1 MLDKLSKIGG
11 ATIVGLGLV
20 VAVTEPATDP
30 MPYPAE
36 VELAAT
42 VLAIGGLGY
51 ETVEPELIKRVAGG
65 RFANEENLVGL
76 AWPGELAPFNG
87 TLTLNE
93 SVAVGVETLDAAIR
107 NTPGQKIVVGASG
120 STLAVNEVM
129 RRLAKDPN
137 GPAADEI
144 SFVVL
149 GDADRGVFKQMRGL
163 TLPIFDYTV
172 PGIPVT
178 KYDVT
183 VVAGE
188 YDGMGDW
195 PDRSW
200 NLLAVLNALAGTGL
214 LQQIIDEPIV
224 EQYRLEDWGSVHY
237 DAMFADLDQ
246 VPEKNVTT
254 TVNRAGGTTTAYL
267 VPTADLP
274 LLRPLK
280 NLGVQQDVIDGLEKL
295 LRPIIDSA
303 YIRNDAV
310 RNTPPSFGSVTRP
323 GGRAAAHTAATV
335 SPLAAAVK
343 LPAAA
348 KASTPVR
355 ATAAKATAAKATA
368 ANAPATTSTPGAA
381 GSKRSQASSKPG
393 D

>member
-1 MLDKLSKIGG
+1 MLNKLMLDKLGKVGG
-11 ATIVGLGLV
+11 ATIIGLGLV
-20 VAVTEPATDP
+20 VAVNDPGTVP
-30 MPYPAE
+30 MPSTAE
-36 VELAAT
+36 FELTAT

-51 ETVEPELIKRVAGG
+51 ETVEPELIARVAGG
-65 RFANEENLVGL
+65 RFANEEHLVGL
-76 AWPGELAPFNG
+76 PWPGELAPFNG
-87 TLTLNE
+87 TLTLNQ
-93 SVAVGVETLDAAIR
+93 SVEVGLATLEEAIR
-107 NTPGQKIVVGASG
+107 TTEGEKIVVGASG

-129 RRLAKDPN
+129 RRLARDPN
-137 GPAADEI
+137 GPSAQEI

-149 GDADRGVFKQMRGL
+149 GDADRGVFKQLRGL

-237 DAMFADLDQ
+237 DAMFADLDE
-246 VPEKNVTT
+246 VPEENVTT
-254 TVNRAGGTTTAYL
+254 TVNRAGGTTTTYL
-267 VPTADLP
+267 IPTADLP

-280 NLGVQQDVIDGLEKL
+280 NLGVQQNVIDGLEKF

-310 RNTPPSFGSVTRP
+310 RNTPPSFGAVTRS
-323 GGRAAAHTAATV
+323 GGRSAALTT
-335 SPLAAAVK
+335 AAAVSSPAAAK

-348 KASTPVR
+348 KAPTPVR
-355 ATAAKATAAKATA
+355 ATAAKAAAAKAPGA
-368 ANAPATTSTPGAA
+368 KATPGAA
-381 GSKRSQASSKPG
+381 GSKRSQANSKPG

>member
-1 MLDKLSKIGG
+1 MLNKLRLSKLSKVGG

-20 VAVTEPATDP
+20 VAVNEPATAP
-30 MPYPAE
+30 MPSTAE
-36 VELAAT
+36 FELTAT
-42 VLAIGGLGY
+42 VLAMGGLGY
-51 ETVEPELIKRVAGG
+51 ETVEPELMARVAGG
-65 RFANEENLVGL
+65 RFANEEHLVGL
-76 AWPGELAPFNG
+76 PWPGELAPFNG
-87 TLTLNE
+87 TLTLNQ
-93 SVAVGVETLDAAIR
+93 SVEVGLATLEEAIR
-107 NTPGQKIVVGASG
+107 TTEGEKIVVGASG

-137 GPAADEI
+137 GPSADEI

-149 GDADRGVFKQMRGL
+149 GDADRGVFKQLKGL
-163 TLPIFDYTV
+163 TLPVFDYTV

-254 TVNRAGGTTTAYL
+254 TVNMAGGTTTTYL
-267 VPTADLP
+267 IPTADLP

-280 NLGVQQDVIDGLEKL
+280 NLGVQQDVIDGLEKF

-303 YIRNDAV
+303 YVRNDAV
-310 RNTPPSFGSVTRP
+310 RNTPPSIGTATRP
-323 GGRAAAHTAATV
+323 GGRFAAVT
-335 SPLAAAVK
+335 AAAVSPSAAAK

-348 KASTPVR
+348 KASMPVR

-368 ANAPATTSTPGAA
+368 AKAA

-393 D
+393 A

>member
-20 VAVTEPATDP
+20 IAVTEPATDP
-30 MPYPAE
+30 MPYTAE
-36 VELAAT
+36 FELTAT

-93 SVAVGVETLDAAIR
+93 SVAVGLETLDAAIR

-149 GDADRGVFKQMRGL
+149 GDADRGVFKQLRGL

-200 NLLAVLNALAGTGL
+200 NLLAVFNALAGTGL

-237 DAMFADLDQ
+237 DAMFADLDL

-254 TVNRAGGTTTAYL
+254 TVNRAGGTTTTYL

-280 NLGVQQDVIDGLEKL
+280 NLGVQQDVIDGLEKF

-310 RNTPPSFGSVTRP
+310 RNTPPSFGSITRP
-323 GGRAAAHTAATV
+323 DGRAPAVTAAV
-335 SPLAAAVK
+335 ASPPAASK
-343 LPAAA
+343 LPAATTSTPARATAA
-348 KASTPVR
+348 KAP
-355 ATAAKATAAKATA
+355 AAKATAAKAPA
-368 ANAPATTSTPGAA
+368 ATSTPGAA

>member
-1 MLDKLSKIGG
+1 MGWHGNRGLIAMLDKFGRVGRLGG
-11 ATIVGLGLV
+11 VAVVGMGLV
-20 VAVTEPATDP
+20 ISVTGSPVAPLPEA
-30 MPYPAE
+30 AE
-36 VELAAT
+36 FQLTAT
-42 VLAIGGLGY
+42 VLAMGGLGY
-51 ETVEPELIKRVAGG
+51 ETVEPELMRRVLSG

-76 AWPGELAPFNG
+76 PWPGELAPFNG

-93 SVAVGVETLDAAIR
+93 SVAEGLETLDTAIR
-107 NTPGQKIVVGASG
+107 NTPGEKIVVGASG
-120 STLAVNEVM
+120 STLAVNAVM
-129 RRLAKDPN
+129 RRLANDPN
-137 GPAADEI
+137 GPSADEI

-149 GDADRGVFKQMRGL
+149 GDADRGVFKQLRGL

-172 PGIPVT
+172 PGVPET

-188 YDGMGDW
+188 YDGLGDW

-214 LQQIIDEPIV
+214 LQQVIDESIV

-246 VPEKNVTT
+246 VPEGNVTT
-254 TVNRAGGTTTAYL
+254 TVNWKGGTTTTYL

-280 NLGVQQDVIDGLEKL
+280 NLGVQQNVIDGLEKV

-310 RNTPPSFGSVTRP
+310 RNTPPSVGTAVRP
-323 GGRAAAHTAATV
+323 GVRTGTATSRAV
-335 SPLAAAVK
+335 E

-348 KASTPVR
+348 AKSMPVP
-355 ATAAKATAAKATA
+355 AAAAKATAGPAGTRAIRAT
-368 ANAPATTSTPGAA
+368 S
-381 GSKRSQASSKPG
+381 SRSGPR
-393 D
+393 

>member
-1 MLDKLSKIGG
+1 MLDKLSKVGG

-20 VAVTEPATDP
+20 AAVTEPATAP

-36 VELAAT
+36 FELTAT

-51 ETVEPELIKRVAGG
+51 ETVEPELIARVAGG

-76 AWPGELAPFNG
+76 PWPGELAPFNG
-87 TLTLNE
+87 TLTLNQ
-93 SVAVGVETLDAAIR
+93 SVEVGLATLEEAIR
-107 NTPGQKIVVGASG
+107 TTEGEKIVVGASG

-137 GPAADEI
+137 GPSADEI

-149 GDADRGVFKQMRGL
+149 GDADRGVFKQLTGL

-246 VPEKNVTT
+246 VPEENVTT
-254 TVNRAGGTTTAYL
+254 TVNRAGGTTTTYL

-280 NLGVQQDVIDGLEKL
+280 NLGVQQDVIDGLEKF

-310 RNTPPSFGSVTRP
+310 RNIPPSFGSITRP
-323 GGRAAAHTAATV
+323 GGRALAV
-335 SPLAAAVK
+335 SAAVASP
-343 LPAAA
+343 PAAA
-348 KASTPVR
+348 KTATPVR
-355 ATAAKATAAKATA
+355 AAAAKPTAAKQPSAKSTSAKSTA
-368 ANAPATTSTPGAA
+368 GAA
-381 GSKRSQASSKPG
+381 AGKRSPASSKPG
-393 D
+393 A

>member
-1 MLDKLSKIGG
+1 MGWHGNRGLIGMLDKFGRVGRLGG
-11 ATIVGLGLV
+11 VAVVGMGLV
-20 VAVTEPATDP
+20 ISVTGSPVAPLPEA
-30 MPYPAE
+30 AE
-36 VELAAT
+36 FQLTAT
-42 VLAIGGLGY
+42 VLAMGGLGY
-51 ETVEPELIKRVAGG
+51 ETVEPELMRRVLSG

-76 AWPGELAPFNG
+76 PWPGELAPFNG

-93 SVAVGVETLDAAIR
+93 SVAEGLETLDTAIR
-107 NTPGQKIVVGASG
+107 NTPGEKIVVGASG
-120 STLAVNEVM
+120 STLAVNAVM
-129 RRLAKDPN
+129 RRLANDPN
-137 GPAADEI
+137 GPSADEI

-149 GDADRGVFKQMRGL
+149 GDADRGVFKQLRGL

-172 PGIPVT
+172 PGVPET

-188 YDGMGDW
+188 YDGLGDW

-214 LQQIIDEPIV
+214 LQQVIDESIV

-246 VPEKNVTT
+246 VPEGNVTT
-254 TVNRAGGTTTAYL
+254 TVNWKGGTTTTYL

-280 NLGVQQDVIDGLEKL
+280 NLGVQQNVIDGLEKV

-310 RNTPPSFGSVTRP
+310 RNTPPSVGTAVRP
-323 GGRAAAHTAATV
+323 GVRTGTATSRAV
-335 SPLAAAVK
+335 E

-348 KASTPVR
+348 AKSMPVP
-355 ATAAKATAAKATA
+355 AAAAKATAGPAGTRAIRAT
-368 ANAPATTSTPGAA
+368 S
-381 GSKRSQASSKPG
+381 SRSGPR
-393 D
+393 

>member
-1 MLDKLSKIGG
+1 MGWHANRGLIGMLDKFGRVGRLGG
-11 ATIVGLGLV
+11 VAVVGMGLV
-20 VAVTEPATDP
+20 ISVTGSPVAPLPEA
-30 MPYPAE
+30 AE
-36 VELAAT
+36 FQLTAT
-42 VLAIGGLGY
+42 VLAMGGLGY
-51 ETVEPELIKRVAGG
+51 ETVEPELMRRVLSG

-76 AWPGELAPFNG
+76 PWPGELAPFNG

-93 SVAVGVETLDAAIR
+93 SVAEGLETLDTAIR
-107 NTPGQKIVVGASG
+107 NTPGEKIVVGASG
-120 STLAVNEVM
+120 STLAVNAVM
-129 RRLAKDPN
+129 RRLANDPN
-137 GPAADEI
+137 GPSADEI

-149 GDADRGVFKQMRGL
+149 GDADRGVFKQLRGL

-172 PGIPVT
+172 PGVPET

-188 YDGMGDW
+188 YDGLGDW

-214 LQQIIDEPIV
+214 LQQVIDESIV

-246 VPEKNVTT
+246 VPEENVTT
-254 TVNRAGGTTTAYL
+254 TVNWKGGTTTTYL

-280 NLGVQQDVIDGLEKL
+280 NLGVQQNVIDGLEKV

-310 RNTPPSFGSVTRP
+310 RNTPPSVGTAVRP
-323 GGRAAAHTAATV
+323 GVRTGTATSRAV
-335 SPLAAAVK
+335 E

-348 KASTPVR
+348 AKSMPVP
-355 ATAAKATAAKATA
+355 AAAAKATAGPAGTRAIRAT
-368 ANAPATTSTPGAA
+368 S
-381 GSKRSQASSKPG
+381 SRSGPR
-393 D
+393 

>member
-1 MLDKLSKIGG
+1 MGWHGNRGLIGMLDKFGRVGRLGG
-11 ATIVGLGLV
+11 VAVVGMGLV
-20 VAVTEPATDP
+20 ISVTGSPVAPPPEA
-30 MPYPAE
+30 AE
-36 VELAAT
+36 FQLTAT
-42 VLAIGGLGY
+42 VLAMGGLGY
-51 ETVEPELIKRVAGG
+51 ETVEPELMRRVLSG

-76 AWPGELAPFNG
+76 PWPGELAPFNG

-93 SVAVGVETLDAAIR
+93 SVAEGLETLDTAIR
-107 NTPGQKIVVGASG
+107 NTPGEKIVVGASG
-120 STLAVNEVM
+120 STLAVNAVM
-129 RRLAKDPN
+129 RRLANDPN
-137 GPAADEI
+137 GPSADEI

-149 GDADRGVFKQMRGL
+149 GDADRGVFKQLRGL

-172 PGIPVT
+172 PGVPET

-188 YDGMGDW
+188 YDGLGDW

-214 LQQIIDEPIV
+214 LQQVIDESIV

-246 VPEKNVTT
+246 VPEGNVTT
-254 TVNRAGGTTTAYL
+254 TVNWKGGTTTTYL

-280 NLGVQQDVIDGLEKL
+280 NLGVQQNVIDGLEKV

-310 RNTPPSFGSVTRP
+310 RNTPPSVGTAVRP
-323 GGRAAAHTAATV
+323 GVRTGTATSRAV
-335 SPLAAAVK
+335 E

-348 KASTPVR
+348 AKSMPVP
-355 ATAAKATAAKATA
+355 AAAAKATAGPAGTRAIRAT
-368 ANAPATTSTPGAA
+368 S
-381 GSKRSQASSKPG
+381 SRSGPR
-393 D
+393 

>member
-1 MLDKLSKIGG
+1 MLNKLSKVGG

-20 VAVTEPATDP
+20 VAVTEPATAP
-30 MPYPAE
+30 MPFTAE
-36 VELAAT
+36 FELTAT

-51 ETVEPELIKRVAGG
+51 ETVEPELMARVAGG
-65 RFANEENLVGL
+65 RFANEEHLVGL
-76 AWPGELAPFNG
+76 PWPGELAPFNG
-87 TLTLNE
+87 TLTLNQ
-93 SVAVGVETLDAAIR
+93 SVAVGLETLDAAIR

-129 RRLAKDPN
+129 RRLANDPN
-137 GPAADEI
+137 GPSADEI
-144 SFVVL
+144 SFMVL
-149 GDADRGVFKQMRGL
+149 GDADRGVFKQLRGL
-163 TLPIFDYTV
+163 TLPVFDYAV

-178 KYDVT
+178 KYDVA

-188 YDGMGDW
+188 YDGLGDW

-254 TVNRAGGTTTAYL
+254 TVNRAGGTTTTYL

-280 NLGVQQDVIDGLEKL
+280 NLGVQQDVIDGLEKF

-310 RNTPPSFGSVTRP
+310 RNTPPSFGSVTRA
-323 GGRAAAHTAATV
+323 GGRAPAVTAVVA
-335 SPLAAAVK
+335 SP
-343 LPAAA
+343 PAAA
-348 KASTPVR
+348 KTSTPVR
-355 ATAAKATAAKATA
+355 ATAAKATAAKAA
-368 ANAPATTSTPGAA
+368 PGAA
-381 GSKRSQASSKPG
+381 GSKRSQAGSRPG
-393 D
+393 DKPTGPDRP

>member
-1 MLDKLSKIGG
+1 MDRLSKVGG

-20 VAVTEPATDP
+20 VAVIEPATAP

-36 VELAAT
+36 FALTAT
-42 VLAIGGLGY
+42 VLGIGGIGY
-51 ETVEPELIKRVAGG
+51 ETVEPELMVRVAGG

-76 AWPGELAPFNG
+76 PWPGELAPFNG
-87 TLTLNE
+87 TLTLNQ
-93 SVAVGVETLDAAIR
+93 SVAAGLETLDAAIR

-129 RRLAKDPN
+129 RRLANDPN
-137 GPAADEI
+137 GPSADEI
-144 SFVVL
+144 SFMVL
-149 GDADRGVFKQMRGL
+149 GDADRGVFKQLRGL
-163 TLPIFDYTV
+163 TLPILDYTV

-188 YDGMGDW
+188 YDGIGDW

-214 LQQIIDEPIV
+214 LQQIIYEPIV

-246 VPEKNVTT
+246 VPEKNVIT
-254 TVNRAGGTTTAYL
+254 TVNRAGGTTTTYL

-310 RNTPPSFGSVTRP
+310 RNTRPSFGSVTRA
-323 GGRAAAHTAATV
+323 GGRAPAVTAVVA
-335 SPLAAAVK
+335 SP
-343 LPAAA
+343 PAAA
-348 KASTPVR
+348 KTSTPVR
-355 ATAAKATAAKATA
+355 AAAAKAAAAKA
-368 ANAPATTSTPGAA
+368 TPGAA
-381 GSKRSQASSKPG
+381 GSKRSQASSRPG
-393 D
+393 DKPTGPDRP

>member
-1 MLDKLSKIGG
+1 LIGMLDKFGRVGRLGG
-11 ATIVGLGLV
+11 VAVVGMGLV
-20 VAVTEPATDP
+20 ISVTGSPVAPLPEA
-30 MPYPAE
+30 AE
-36 VELAAT
+36 FQLTAT
-42 VLAIGGLGY
+42 VLAMGGLGY
-51 ETVEPELIKRVAGG
+51 ETVEPELMRRVLSG

-76 AWPGELAPFNG
+76 PWPGELAPFNG

-93 SVAVGVETLDAAIR
+93 SVAEGLETLDTAIR
-107 NTPGQKIVVGASG
+107 NTPGEKIVVGASG
-120 STLAVNEVM
+120 STLAVNAVM
-129 RRLAKDPN
+129 RRLANDPN
-137 GPAADEI
+137 GPSADEI

-149 GDADRGVFKQMRGL
+149 GDADRGVFKQLRGL

-172 PGIPVT
+172 PGVPET

-188 YDGMGDW
+188 YDGLGDW

-214 LQQIIDEPIV
+214 LQQVIDESIV

-246 VPEKNVTT
+246 VPEGNVTT
-254 TVNRAGGTTTAYL
+254 TVNWKGGTTTTYL

-280 NLGVQQDVIDGLEKL
+280 NLGVQQNVIDGLEKV

-310 RNTPPSFGSVTRP
+310 RNTPPSVGTAVRP
-323 GGRAAAHTAATV
+323 GVRTGTATSRAV
-335 SPLAAAVK
+335 E

-348 KASTPVR
+348 AKSMPVP
-355 ATAAKATAAKATA
+355 AAAAKATAGPAGTRAIRAT
-368 ANAPATTSTPGAA
+368 S
-381 GSKRSQASSKPG
+381 SRSGPR
-393 D
+393 

>member
-1 MLDKLSKIGG
+1 MGWHGNRGLIGMLDKFGRVGRLGG
-11 ATIVGLGLV
+11 VAVVGMGLV
-20 VAVTEPATDP
+20 ISVTGSPVAPLPEA
-30 MPYPAE
+30 AE
-36 VELAAT
+36 FQLTAT
-42 VLAIGGLGY
+42 VLAMGGLGY
-51 ETVEPELIKRVAGG
+51 ETVEPELMRRVLSG

-76 AWPGELAPFNG
+76 PWPGELAPFNG

-93 SVAVGVETLDAAIR
+93 SVAEGLETLDTAIR
-107 NTPGQKIVVGASG
+107 NTPGEKIVVGASG
-120 STLAVNEVM
+120 STLAVNAVM
-129 RRLAKDPN
+129 RRLANDPN
-137 GPAADEI
+137 GPSADEI

-149 GDADRGVFKQMRGL
+149 GDADRGVFKQLRGL

-172 PGIPVT
+172 PGVPET

-188 YDGMGDW
+188 YDGLGDW

-214 LQQIIDEPIV
+214 LQQVIDESIV

-246 VPEKNVTT
+246 VPEENVTT
-254 TVNRAGGTTTAYL
+254 TVNWKGGTTTTYL

-280 NLGVQQDVIDGLEKL
+280 NLGVQQNVIDGLEKV

-310 RNTPPSFGSVTRP
+310 RNTPPSVGTAVRP
-323 GGRAAAHTAATV
+323 GVRTGTATSRAV
-335 SPLAAAVK
+335 E

-348 KASTPVR
+348 AKSMPVP
-355 ATAAKATAAKATA
+355 AAAAKATAGPAGTRAIRAT
-368 ANAPATTSTPGAA
+368 S
-381 GSKRSQASSKPG
+381 SRSGPR
-393 D
+393 

>member
-1 MLDKLSKIGG
+1 MGWHANRGLIGMLDKFGRVGRLGG
-11 ATIVGLGLV
+11 VAVVGMGLV
-20 VAVTEPATDP
+20 ISVTGSPVAPLPEA
-30 MPYPAE
+30 AE
-36 VELAAT
+36 FQLTAT
-42 VLAIGGLGY
+42 VLAMGGLGY
-51 ETVEPELIKRVAGG
+51 ETVEPELMRRVLSG

-76 AWPGELAPFNG
+76 PWPGELAPFNG

-93 SVAVGVETLDAAIR
+93 SVAEGLETLDTAIR
-107 NTPGQKIVVGASG
+107 NTPGEKIVVGASG
-120 STLAVNEVM
+120 STLAVNAVM
-129 RRLAKDPN
+129 RRLANDPN
-137 GPAADEI
+137 GPSADEI

-149 GDADRGVFKQMRGL
+149 GDADRGVFKQLRGL

-172 PGIPVT
+172 PGVPET

-188 YDGMGDW
+188 YDGLGDW

-214 LQQIIDEPIV
+214 LQQVIDESIV

-246 VPEKNVTT
+246 VPEGNVTT
-254 TVNRAGGTTTAYL
+254 TVNWKGGTTTTYL

-280 NLGVQQDVIDGLEKL
+280 NLGVQQNVIDGLEKV

-310 RNTPPSFGSVTRP
+310 RNTPPSVGTAVRP
-323 GGRAAAHTAATV
+323 GVRTGTATSRAV
-335 SPLAAAVK
+335 E

-348 KASTPVR
+348 AKSMPVP
-355 ATAAKATAAKATA
+355 AAAAKATAGPAGTRAIRAT
-368 ANAPATTSTPGAA
+368 S
-381 GSKRSQASSKPG
+381 SRSGPR
-393 D
+393 

>member
-1 MLDKLSKIGG
+1 MLDKLSKVGG
-11 ATIVGLGLV
+11 ATIIGLGLV
-20 VAVTEPATDP
+20 AAVSEPATAP
-30 MPYPAE
+30 APYSAE
-36 VELAAT
+36 FELTAT

-51 ETVEPELIKRVAGG
+51 ETVEPELIARVAGG

-76 AWPGELAPFNG
+76 PWPGELAPFNG
-87 TLTLNE
+87 TLTLNQ
-93 SVAVGVETLDAAIR
+93 SVAAGVETLDAAIR
-107 NTPGQKIVVGASG
+107 TTPGQKIVVAASG

-137 GPAADEI
+137 GPAAEEI

-149 GDADRGVFKQMRGL
+149 GDADRGVFKQLRGL

-200 NLLAVLNALAGTGL
+200 NLLAVLNAMAGTGL

-237 DAMFADLDQ
+237 DAMFADLDL

-254 TVNRAGGTTTAYL
+254 TVNRAGGTTTTYL

-280 NLGVQQDVIDGLEKL
+280 NLGVQQDVIDGLEKF

-310 RNTPPSFGSVTRP
+310 RNTPPSFGSITRP
-323 GGRAAAHTAATV
+323 GGRAPAVTAVVA
-335 SPLAAAVK
+335 SP
-343 LPAAA
+343 PAAA
-348 KASTPVR
+348 KTATPVR
-355 ATAAKATAAKATA
+355 AAAAKPAAAKQPSAKSTFAKSTA
-368 ANAPATTSTPGAA
+368 GAA
-381 GSKRSQASSKPG
+381 AGKRSPASSKPEA
-393 D
+393 